1 MEKMKKDIKI
11 FVSHRIDLD
20 SETIDNPLFIPVRCG
35 AVYDKRENIT
45 MLGDNTGDN
54 ISEKRNSFCELTVQ
68 YWAWKNVK
76 ADYYGLCH
84 YRRYLSFASQIYSES
99 KEERNNGCV
108 SENYITK
115 KVLEKYGIN
124 ENTMRKIIEDNDVL
138 VCKAI
143 RSSKNN
149 YDSMKMAKE
158 YHNIDDMDMTIK
170 IINKLYPEMKD
181 IVREYMSS
189 YDVRLYNCFIMKK
202 DIFNN
207 YCEWLFSILFEL
219 ENSINMEYYGV
230 QKYRTPGTIGERL
243 FGIYCLYLK
252 KSIKVKL
259 KELQLMFLENTEKQ
273 YLLKP
278 YFGENQITIV
288 SNFNNNYVSIFSV
301 FLLSALKYLN
311 TKIYYEFIILSED
324 ISEEN
329 KEILNQI
336 LISYKN
342 IKITFYNPF
351 YLLNDIKLFVD
362 NPVYS
367 KDLYVRVIIPY
378 ILKLY
383 NKVLVVDADTICKTD
398 LTELYN
404 IDLQENVIGAVRDVV
419 YFGYLNGV
427 VPGTLE
433 YAKNTLNLKNP
444 YNYCNTGVLLMDCN
458 KIRKIYDLNTVLNH
472 INNHPYR
479 IYEQDMINVLFDEKI
494 LFLDSTWNVFTY
506 TNPTIEH
513 CVKMAPFNDY
523 LTYMEGR
530 KNPKIIHYA
539 AHPKPW
545 WVSEA
550 DFGYEFWR
558 IAKQSPYYE
567 RLLSQVAWFQANN
580 LYHSHDINYSK
591 KHIQRLVDLLLPRGS
606 KKREYIKKLIPKDS
620 FIGNLSRKIY
630 NKL

>member
-84 YRRYLSFASQIYSES
+84 YRRYLSFASQVYNEEN
-99 KEERNNGCV
+99 EERNNGCV

-115 KVLEKYGIN
+115 KVLEKHGIN
-124 ENTMRKIIEDNDVL
+124 EKTMRKIIEDNDVL
-138 VCKAI
+138 VCKTI
-143 RSSKNN
+143 HSTTNN
-149 YDSMKMAKE
+149 YDSMKMSKE
-158 YHNIDDMDMTIK
+158 YHNIEDMDIAIK

-181 IVREYMSS
+181 VVQEYMSS

-202 DIFNN
+202 EIFNN
-207 YCEWLFSILFEL
+207 YCEWLFTILFEL
-219 ENSINMEYYGV
+219 EKSINMKFYGV

-252 KSIKVKL
+252 KSKTVKL
-259 KELQLMFLENTEKQ
+259 KEVQLIFFENTAKQ
-273 YLLKP
+273 KFLRP
-278 YFGENQITIV
+278 YFSENQITIV

-301 FLLSALKYLN
+301 FLLSALKYLDS
-311 TKIYYEFIILSED
+311 KMYYEFIILSED

-329 KEILNQI
+329 KNILKQI
-336 LISYKN
+336 ITSYKN

-367 KDLYVRVIIPY
+367 KDLYVRVIVPY
-378 ILKLY
+378 ILNLY
-383 NKVLVVDADTICKTD
+383 NKVLVIDADTICKTD

-404 IDLQENVIGAVRDVV
+404 IDLKDNVIGAVRDVV

-427 VPGTLE
+427 VPDTIE
-433 YAKNTLNLKNP
+433 YAKNILKLKNP

-458 KIRKIYDLNTVLNH
+458 KIRKMYDLDVILKH
-472 INNHPYR
+472 INDHPYR
-479 IYEQDMINVLFDEKI
+479 IYEQDMINVLFDENI

-530 KNPKIIHYA
+530 KKPKIIHYA

-550 DFGYEFWR
+550 DFGYEFWH
-558 IAKQSPYYE
+558 IARKSPYYE
-567 RLLSQVAWFQANN
+567 KLLSQVAWFQANS
-580 LYHSHDINYSK
+580 LFHSNDKYYSESIMKRVINS
-591 KHIQRLVDLLLPRGS
+591 ILPKGS
-606 KKREYIKKLIPKDS
+606 KKREYVKKLILKDS
-620 FIGNLSRKIY
+620 FIGNLIRKIY
-630 NKL
+630 YKL

>member
-115 KVLEKYGIN
+115 KVLEKHGIN

-591 KHIQRLVDLLLPRGS
+591 KHIQRLVDLLLTRGS